1 MIGKKRKLKNLW
13 TKKSNAVKIFKRFF
27 EWITDD
33 SFKPPNILKM
43 KVLIIEDEKPAARR
57 LNRMLA
63 NLGLKVQQ
71 MLHSVEESLNWLQ
84 NNEHPDLIF
93 LDIQLSDGLSFEI
106 FEEIEVK
113 SAIIFT
119 TAYDEYALKA
129 FKLNSIDYLLKPL
142 DEDELKVAV
151 DKFNENRPKQTDV
164 QVNLDDIRKLL
175 VNPVDRKFKKRLT
188 IKVGQHI
195 KIIPIDEVE
204 CFYSE
209 NKSTYI
215 YTRENRNHLLDH
227 SLEYWQEQLNPE
239 HFFRVNRTFIVYING
254 IKDIIAHSNS
264 RLKLILH
271 SFSETEIIVSRERV
285 KEFKNWID

>member
-1 MIGKKRKLKNLW
+1 MN
-13 TKKSNAVKIFKRFF
+13 
-27 EWITDD
+27 
-33 SFKPPNILKM
+33 
-43 KVLIIEDEKPAARR
+43 VLIIEDEKPAARR

-63 NLGLKVQQ
+63 ALDIEVQQ

-84 NNEHPDLIF
+84 NNPHPDLIF

-106 FEEIEVK
+106 FEEIEVNA
-113 SAIIFT
+113 AIIFT

-129 FKLNSIDYLLKPL
+129 FKLNSIDYLLKPI
-142 DEDELKVAV
+142 DDDELEAAV
-151 DKFNENRPKQTDV
+151 NQFKTLQPQQSDV

-175 VNPVDRKFKKRLT
+175 VNPVDRKFKKRLS

-195 KIIPIDEVE
+195 KIIHIDEIE

-215 YTRENRNHLLDH
+215 HTIENRNYLLDN
-227 SLEYWQEQLNPE
+227 SLEQWQEQLDPE
-239 HFFRVNRTFIVYING
+239 HFFRVNRTFIVHINA
-254 IKDIIAHSNS
+254 IKDIIAYSNS
-264 RLKLILH
+264 RLKLILN
-271 SFSETEIIVSRERV
+271 SYSENEIIVSRERV